1 MKTIVITGA
10 NKGVGLTL
18 VKHFISDFKVVA
30 LSKSYDNL
38 INVKSDNLTFHCVD
52 VSDLSRMK
60 DVFKSIT
67 NIDYL
72 INCAAV
78 FESQTLLKQS
88 FDKIEEI
95 IDVNL
100 KGTLFSTKLTLDKM
114 KKGRIINISS
124 VSGLHGIE
132 NQSVYSST
140 KHSLNGLQESL
151 NFELIKKGI
160 QVTNIN
166 PGGINTPLWNKNN
179 PYKGDVNKLLTP
191 EDILKTVKFILDFRE
206 NVVIKN
212 ITLFPDN
219 EIH

>member
-10 NKGVGLTL
+10 NKGVGLAL
-18 VKHFISDFKVVA
+18 VKHFIKDFEVIA
-30 LSKSYDNL
+30 LSRSYDNL
-38 INVKSDNLTFHCVD
+38 LNIKSDNLTFHCVD
-52 VSDLSRMK
+52 ISNLSRMK
-60 DVFKSIT
+60 DVFESIL
-67 NIDYL
+67 NIDCL
-72 INCAAV
+72 INCAAI
-78 FESQTLLKQS
+78 FESEPFLTQS

-100 KGTLFSTKLTLDKM
+100 KGTLFTTKLALDKI

-140 KHSLNGLQESL
+140 KHSLKGLQESL
-151 NFELIKKGI
+151 NLELIKKGI

-166 PGGINTPLWNKNN
+166 PGGINTPLWNKDN
-179 PYKGDVNKLLTP
+179 PYDGELDRLLTP
-191 EDILKTVKFILDFRE
+191 EDIVKTVQFILDFRQG
-206 NVVIKN
+206 VVIKN

>member
-72 INCAAV
+72 IRA
-78 FESQTLLKQS
+78 
-88 FDKIEEI
+88 
-95 IDVNL
+95 
-100 KGTLFSTKLTLDKM
+100 TKLAKKYDFILAVDECYIDIYRTALPKPVGCLDA
-114 KKGRIINISS
+114 
-124 VSGLHGIE
+124 
-132 NQSVYSST
+132 
-140 KHSLNGLQESL
+140 
-151 NFELIKKGI
+151 LIKM
-160 QVTNIN
+160 NSN
-166 PGGINTPLWNKNN
+166 
-179 PYKGDVNKLLTP
+179 
-191 EDILKTVKFILDFRE
+191 
-206 NVVIKN
+206 
-212 ITLFPDN
+212 
-219 EIH
+219 

>member
-100 KGTLFSTKLTLDKM
+100 KGNLFSTKLTLDKM

-140 KHSLNGLQESL
+140 KHSLNGLQ
-151 NFELIKKGI
+151 
-160 QVTNIN
+160 
-166 PGGINTPLWNKNN
+166 
-179 PYKGDVNKLLTP
+179 
-191 EDILKTVKFILDFRE
+191 
-206 NVVIKN
+206 
-212 ITLFPDN
+212 
-219 EIH
+219 